1 MRMKV
6 YDVLFT
12 ETAQDAPVFQAG
24 EEWAFLIWGRGRVVP
39 RAIASK
45 FEEVI
50 EYDLNS
56 WR

>member
-1 MRMKV
+1 MGSMMRYPSFSRIQRV
-6 YDVLFT
+6 YNAVKR
-12 ETAQDAPVFQAG
+12 VG
-24 EEWAFLIWGRGRVVP
+24 EKA